1 MQTTITA
8 ESNQMEKVG
17 EMHEQMGDPNRQME
31 IIKGSTIKCIN
42 FLKSLRYEDFL
53 QQVQQKTGYS

>member
-17 EMHEQMGDPNRQME
+17 DMHEQMGDPNRQME
-31 IIKGSTIKCIN
+31 IIKGSTIKC
-42 FLKSLRYEDFL
+42 FFFF
-53 QQVQQKTGYS
+53 